1 MKNKATHIG
10 TCQLC
15 GCTQMLPNGRLA
27 KHGYTVEY
35 GWGFSGTCSGSGQ
48 LPFETSK
55 DFVTK
60 MVLDMEKSIASFV
73 PAVVPSIDMD
83 LVRRSNRRPCDLTA
97 EEMEQVSVRRR
108 AIEHNNQQ
116 KLRQSF
122 VAFQTPR
129 LEKWSAQPLKERAAE
144 ESVAET
150 KKAANRGIREA
161 ARTRDDAKRAW
172 SKAIDRLR
180 RVAGEYANRPF
191 QASRNDAGHANHA
204 LYVDFP
210 YEATNTSAKITA
222 MARQHCQN
230 APEIVAMAN
239 EVDALLAAFK
249 AAKDAH
255 AALKNA

>member
-1 MKNKATHIG
+1 
-10 TCQLC
+10 
-15 GCTQMLPNGRLA
+15 MLPNGRLA

-35 GWGFSGTCSGSGQ
+35 GWGFSGTCIGSGE
-48 LPFETSK
+48 LPFEVSK
-55 DFVTK
+55 DFIVKVVADTQK
-60 MVLDMEKSIASFV
+60 QIDTHI
-73 PAVVPSIDMD
+73 PAVVPKISHGAKY
-83 LVRRSNRRPCDLTA
+83 NYKKTPEEQA
-97 EEMEQVSVRRR
+97 EYAAYKR
-108 AIEHNNQQ
+108 AIDHNSQQ
-116 KLRQSF
+116 NSRQRF
-122 VAFQTPR
+122 VAYQTPR
-129 LEKWSAQPLKERAAE
+129 LAKWSEQPLKERAAE

-161 ARTRDDAKRAW
+161 ARTRDDAKHAW

-191 QASRNDAGHANHA
+191 QASRNAVGHANHA

-230 APEIVAMAN
+230 APEIVALAN
-239 EVDALLAAFK
+239 EVDDLLAAFK